1 MIWLYNI
8 LISLT
13 APIWAPMVWWR
24 ARRRRENPNWKERYG
39 EYKLELDRSRP
50 VLWLHAVSVGEV
62 VASLS
67 VLAEIRRQRPEAQ
80 IVLSVTTSTGHQTAR
95 DRAVASD
102 LIDHL
107 VYFPIDV
114 ARFMWTATWRVKPHA
129 VAIFETELWFN
140 FLQFSKEVGAN
151 TLLVNGRISDRS
163 FRRSKSLKFF
173 YRPLLAKLDHA
184 LMQTENDA
192 ERIRDLGAANVEV
205 LGNTKFD
212 EISKSGDSARA
223 KWREELGVRS
233 EEILI
238 VVGSTRGPTEEAFVF
253 AGLGVAL
260 SLGAKVVHAPRHIE
274 EAEALHQMVKGASI
288 PSARRSQGE
297 TAQYLI
303 LDTYGELSHVY
314 AAADIAI
321 IGGGFEPFGGQNL
334 IQPLACGV
342 PVIHGPHMHN
352 FRDVASAAQ
361 AAGASLIANTPEEL
375 GIWVDILMKSPEK
388 RADMGAAGLALVKS
402 NQGASA
408 AYAARIIAAAEE
420 PFEREQALIQK
431 RASSTVPR

>member
-24 ARRRRENPNWKERYG
+24 ARRRRETPNWKERYG

-62 VASLS
+62 VASLP

-95 DRAVASD
+95 DRAVASG

-129 VAIFETELWFN
+129 VAIFETELWLN

-173 YRPLLAKLDHA
+173 YRPLLAKLDQA
-184 LMQTENDA
+184 LMQTEGDA
-192 ERIRDLGAANVEV
+192 VRIRDLGTANVEV

-212 EISKSGDSARA
+212 EISTSGDSTRE
-223 KWREELGVRS
+223 KWREKLGIKP

-238 VVGSTRGPTEEAFVF
+238 VVGSTRGQAEEAFVF
-253 AGLGVAL
+253 SALGVAL

-274 EAEALHQMVKGASI
+274 EAEALHQMVKTASI
-288 PSARRSQGE
+288 PSARRSQAE

-321 IGGGFEPFGGQNL
+321 IGGGFEPLGGQNL

-352 FRDVASAAQ
+352 FRDVAAAAQ
-361 AAGASLIANTPEEL
+361 AAGASLIATTPEEL
-375 GIWVDILMKSPEK
+375 GIWIDILMKSPEK
-388 RADMGAAGLALVKS
+388 RAEMGAAGLALVKS

-408 AYAARIIAAAEE
+408 AYASRIIAAAEE
-420 PFEREQALIQK
+420 PFEREQALIQ
-431 RASSTVPR
+431 RRSSSTAPR